1 MIDLTQIIIALIWFC
16 FALITGKFLPFI
28 KEKFD
33 NERYTKIMM
42 WVSVAVKAAEQIFI
56 QPGMGDEKK
65 KYVTEFL
72 KNKGLVLDEK
82 ELDVVIE
89 SAVLELK
96 HSIDA

>member
-1 MIDLTQIIIALIWFC
+1 MIDLTQIIIALIWLC
-16 FALITGKFLPFI
+16 FALITGRLVPFI

-33 NERYTKIMM
+33 NEKYAKVMM
-42 WVSVAVKAAEQIFI
+42 WVSVAVEAAEQIFAK
-56 QPGMGDEKK
+56 PGMGAEKK
-65 KYVTEFL
+65 KYVVEFL
-72 KNKGLVLDEK
+72 KYKGFVLDEK